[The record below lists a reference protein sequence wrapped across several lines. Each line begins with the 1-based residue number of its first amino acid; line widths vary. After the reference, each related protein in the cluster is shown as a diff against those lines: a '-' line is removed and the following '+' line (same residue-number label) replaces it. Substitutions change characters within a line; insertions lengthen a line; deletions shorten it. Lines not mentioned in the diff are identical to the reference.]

1 MKTDTKENERQDDKN
16 FQNTAL
22 GKQGQQ
28 KTASPDAHPFTEN
41 AEPDYA
47 DDLSTE
53 EIGSSSDQQKP
64 SDAEQQ
70 KLKVRNSDVQ
80 DSDKDSNPYDS
91 ENLDNE
97 SDSGSKDITEKDIEE
112 DLINNDPSEGF
123 ETDIDAPQSDETQN
137 GGFETIEPDHDN
149 PVNKEFEI
157 GELGNEELK
166 EDERVRDETDNGAV
180 HNYRPS
186 QRKF

>member
-1 MKTDTKENERQDDKN
+1 MKTDKKENERRNDKN
-16 FQNTAL
+16 FQNTAS

-28 KTASPDAHPFTEN
+28 KNTSPAAHPFTEN
-41 AEPDYA
+41 AEPDYK
-47 DDLSTE
+47 DDLKTE
-53 EIGSSSDQQKP
+53 EIKSSDYQK
-64 SDAEQQ
+64 SSGAEQQ
-70 KLKVRNSDVQ
+70 KSKVRNSDPQ
-80 DSDKDSNPYDS
+80 NSEEDSNPYDS

-97 SDSGSKDITEKDIEE
+97 PDSGSKDITEKDIEE

-123 ETDIDAPQSDETQN
+123 ETDIDAPQSAETQN

-157 GELGNEELK
+157 GELSNQELK
-166 EDERVRDETDNGAV
+166 EVERVRDEKANGAV